1 MRMTVAEDAH
11 NIRSCCK
18 HWRFSPIKGL
28 TVWSIRHILPTGQFA
43 TTNVA
48 AARRGGRMTSVA
60 IIGAGFSGLAT
71 AIGLIAAGHDVTVY
85 ERAED
90 VGGVWRENTYPGA
103 ACDVPSAY
111 YCFSFDPNPRWSRR
125 YAPQPEI
132 LTYLRA
138 AADKHHVR
146 ERIRFGTAIVSAS
159 FSSATNRWCLETS
172 HGDQFWADVLVP
184 AVGQLSR
191 PSFPAIQG
199 RESFTGPSF
208 HSAQW
213 DASVSLAGKRV
224 AVIGTGASS
233 IQLIP
238 EIAPIVESLA
248 VFQRS
253 APHIVPRPDSR
264 LTRLHH
270 ALASRIP
277 ATLRAQRLTWLALTE
292 GFTGVLHYSPLLSRA
307 MAGLAR
313 AFMRYQTRGDAA
325 LFGKVWPNYPL
336 GCKRVL
342 FSNTYLPALRR
353 DNTTLVTDSIAQI
366 TPDGVLSTT
375 GEHYRADVI
384 IYGTGFAAGGF
395 LDHVSIT
402 GRAGAELGERWSQGA
417 RAYLGMTV
425 PDFPNMFLMYGPN
438 TNLGSGSIV
447 AMLECQAAYIRQAVG
462 ALGAGVAIDVDAAAE
477 EGYDGALQARLG
489 SGVWSR
495 CDSWYVGPM
504 AG

>member
-1 MRMTVAEDAH
+1 
-11 NIRSCCK
+11 
-18 HWRFSPIKGL
+18 
-28 TVWSIRHILPTGQFA
+28 
-43 TTNVA
+43 
-48 AARRGGRMTSVA
+48 MTSVA
-60 IIGAGFSGLAT
+60 IIGAGFSGLAA
-71 AIGLIAAGHDVTVY
+71 AIELLAAGHDVILY

-132 LTYLRA
+132 LEYLRT
-138 AADKHHVR
+138 AADKYKVR

-159 FSSATNRWCLETS
+159 FDADTGRWCLESS
-172 HGDQFWADVLVP
+172 HGDRFWADVLVP

-191 PSFPAIQG
+191 PTLPEIPG
-199 RESFTGPSF
+199 RESFAGPSF

-213 DASVSLAGKRV
+213 DDTVSLAGKRV

-233 IQLIP
+233 IQLVP
-238 EIAPIVESLA
+238 EIAPIVHSLK

-253 APHIVPRPDSR
+253 APYIVPRPDSP

-270 ALASRIP
+270 VLASRIP
-277 ATLRAQRLTWLALTE
+277 ATLRAQRLSWQALTE

-307 MAGLAR
+307 MTSMSR
-313 AFMRYQTRGDAA
+313 AFMRYQTRGDAE
-325 LFGKVWPNYPL
+325 LFGKVWPDYPL

-353 DNTTLVTDSIAQI
+353 DNATLITDSIAEI
-366 TPDGVLSTT
+366 TPDGVLSAT
-375 GEHYRADVI
+375 GEHHAADLI

-395 LDHVSIT
+395 LDHVTIT
-402 GRAGAELGERWSQGA
+402 GLTGTELREQWSQGA
-417 RAYLGMTV
+417 RAYLGMAV
-425 PDFPNMFLMYGPN
+425 PGFPNMFLMYGPN

-447 AMLECQAAYIRQAVG
+447 AMLECQAAYIRQAVDAVG
-462 ALGAGVAIDVDAAAE
+462 PGLALDVDPGTEDVHDA
-477 EGYDGALQARLG
+477 ALQARLG
-489 SGVWSR
+489 GGVWSR
-495 CDSWYVGPM
+495 CESWYVGPNGRVTTNWPGLVSEYRRRTKEFAISDYRVLQSESGKPNRRAAM
-504 AG
+504 TDGGNR